1 MNKGVNSSKFLTLVL
16 KLIKLTV
23 VMCLIA
29 FSSNAY

>member
-16 KLIKLTV
+16 KLTV

-29 FSSNAY
+29 FSSIAY